1 MNDIIVGYHI
11 FLAREGASIDSPPI
25 TVAVDSKPDAD
36 PASNYTRVAHCE
48 TYEVRRTGN
57 RLVRRSPDPGRFQD
71 RAVITTNQQ
80 VEYVFGLQEW
90 SEMTLA
96 EGLLGGSAPV
106 AGVFVPNAAE
116 EDIRGWY
123 LIQGYDHENNLIL
136 SMNIWG
142 EGRVEPY
149 TFGENLT
156 AYRFIVRQLSST
168 LNTAEVSNL
177 S

>member
-1 MNDIIVGYHI
+1 MKDIIAGFHI
-11 FLAREGASIDSPPI
+11 FLAREGESVDSPPVI
-25 TVAVDSKPDAD
+25 VAVDAKPDTD
-36 PASNYTRVAHCE
+36 PASNYTKVASCE
-48 TYEVRRTGN
+48 TFEVRRSGN

-80 VEYVFGLQEW
+80 IEYVFGLQEW
-90 SEMTLA
+90 SETTLA
-96 EGLLGGSAPV
+96 EGLFGGTTPAS
-106 AGVFVPNAAE
+106 GVFVPNAAE

-123 LIQGYDHENNLIL
+123 LIQGYDHQNNQIVT
-136 SMNIWG
+136 MNIWG

-156 AYRFIVRQLSST
+156 AYRFIVRQLSSS

>member
-1 MNDIIVGYHI
+1 MKDIIAGYHI
-11 FLAREGASIDSPPI
+11 FLAREGATIDGT
-25 TVAVDSKPDAD
+25 TVAVDAKPDTS
-36 PASNYTRVAHCE
+36 PTSNYTRVANCE
-48 TYEVRRTGN
+48 SYEVRRTGN

-80 VEYVFGLQEW
+80 IEYVFGLQEW
-90 SEMTLA
+90 SELTLA
-96 EGLLGGSAPV
+96 EGLFGGSAPV

-123 LIQGYDHENNLIL
+123 LIQGYDHQNNLIVA
-136 SMNIWG
+136 MQIWG

-168 LNTAEVSNL
+168 LNTGEVSNL
-177 S
+177 D

>member
-1 MNDIIVGYHI
+1 MKDIIAGYHI
-11 FLAREGASIDSPPI
+11 FIAREGATIDAV
-25 TVAVDSKPDAD
+25 TVAVDAKPDTS
-36 PASNYTRVAHCE
+36 PTSNYTRVAHCE
-48 TYEVRRTGN
+48 TYEVRRSGN
-57 RLVRRSPDPGRFQD
+57 RLVRRSPEPGRFQD

-80 VEYVFGLQEW
+80 IEYVFGLQEW
-90 SEMTLA
+90 SELTLA
-96 EGLLGGSAPV
+96 EGLLGGSKPES
-106 AGVFVPNAAE
+106 GVFVPNAAE

-123 LIQGYDHENNLIL
+123 LIQGYDHQNNLIL
-136 SMNIWG
+136 AMNVWG

-156 AYRFIVRQLSST
+156 AYRFIVRQLSSA